1 MVPTMN
7 TIPDVFSAI
16 FWFWIFMIGAGIAL
30 AIIVVLIL
38 ILGDVK
44 FERFDLHHFNIPE
57 NTDPGEAFNNII
69 NYVEKLGY
77 HGIRRD
83 HKYQFILDAVLK
95 INIELIKES
104 RPLIRYYVD
113 IDTWFVILLI
123 ILAFMSWFL
132 LAVIIG
138 LIIYL
143 RYDSVKREIFSAIT
157 TILSRK

>member
-1 MVPTMN
+1 
-7 TIPDVFSAI
+7 
-16 FWFWIFMIGAGIAL
+16 MIGAGIAL

-38 ILGDVK
+38 LLGDIK

-57 NTDPGEAFNNII
+57 NVEPEEAFNNII

-83 HKYQFILDAVLK
+83 HKYQFVLDTVLK

-104 RPLIRYYVD
+104 RPSIRYYVN
-113 IDTWFVILLI
+113 IDTWFIILLI

-143 RYDSVKREIFSAIT
+143 RYDSVKREIFSIIT
-157 TILSRK
+157 SILSSGKKT